1 MKEPRELI
9 DMTFEV
15 GEFKLARLDRTPF
28 RVSALVFAGAALEIA
43 KALHRIATEMER
55 RPS

>member
-1 MKEPRELI
+1 VKELI